1 MTILAYYSR
10 NLELTFCLNCVLH
23 DTNLL
28 GQKIT
33 EIYYDDSFEL
43 VRPIFDYLDD
53 DDDESVFTNYELAN
67 FEHTLECAECETKI
81 ATN

>member
-43 VRPIFDYLDD
+43 VRPIFDYTEDD
-53 DDDESVFTNYELAN
+53 YDSVFMFYELDN